1 MPPPTPILRVRYPKT
16 DVKGGRT
23 PTKEMKTMTKYQD
36 EYQKDEKELTS
47 DFNEAKFQIY
57 RLNNLWASIQLL
69 FQLGDFTNI
78 KWKLDSIWGELSA
91 DAREKDGYK
100 KDYVGWVTE
109 GIKNAKSYIFINKK
123 LKLDIANSRTR
134 HEMYQSLRELESFL
148 RCLQD
153 DVGKGAKRSSGDD
166 DDIDS

>member
-1 MPPPTPILRVRYPKT
+1 MI
-16 DVKGGRT
+16 
-23 PTKEMKTMTKYQD
+23 KYQD

-69 FQLGDFTNI
+69 FQLGDFINI

-100 KDYVGWVTE
+100 KDYIGWVTE
-109 GIKNAKSYIFINKK
+109 GIKNPKSYLFLNKK
-123 LKLDIANSRTR
+123 LKLDIAKAINR
-134 HEMYQSLRELESFL
+134 HETYATLRERESFL

-153 DVGKGAKRSSGDD
+153 DVGKGAKRSSSDEDD
-166 DDIDS
+166 MDA